1 MVTSLFLAVWLP
13 APGLPPPPFEL
24 RRGRPQ
30 ALLAE
35 PVVSIWYRGTAGVPK
50 LDDLAVIR
58 AQGFTAITWPASQA
72 AHAADLHRLAGTLG
86 LGVSIQTAPVHLGP
100 DTASRPADRVDVVVS
115 RTTAAEIPALVWRAV
130 AHGAR
135 TIAFDP
141 GASSTGGGSGLTDAS
156 GRPLPWVAP
165 AAAIARQL
173 TFNARLFAEV
183 RPGPAP
189 TIQAP
194 APAGVEV
201 VLLETPRV
209 WVLLSTNT
217 SAARITAVAELPKS
231 VAPALWTSL
240 LDGSGMSML
249 SRPAGPRWTFQLAP
263 GEAGVWTIE
272 K

>member
-1 MVTSLFLAVWLP
+1 MARLP
-13 APGLPPPPFEL
+13 IK
-24 RRGRPQ
+24 PQ
-30 ALLAE
+30 APSLTPQAGLKPQASTVE
-35 PVVSIWYRGTAGVPK
+35 PVVSIWYRGMGGVPRQ
-50 LDDLAVIR
+50 DDLAAIR
-58 AQGFTAITWPASQA
+58 AQGFTAVTWPAGQT
-72 AHAADLHRLAGTLG
+72 AHAAEMQRLASGLG
-86 LGVSIQTAPVHLGP
+86 LRVSIQAAPVPLSLAA
-100 DTASRPADRVDVVVS
+100 ASRPPERVDVVVS
-115 RTTAAEIPALVWRAV
+115 RTTPAEIPALVWRAV

-141 GASSTGGGSGLTDAS
+141 GASPSGGGSGLTDAS

-183 RPGPAP
+183 RPGPVVP
-189 TIQAP
+189 LQAP
-194 APAGVEV
+194 VPMGVDV
-201 VLLETPRV
+201 ALLETSRV
-209 WVLLSTNT
+209 WVLISTNT
-217 SAARITAVAELPKS
+217 WKTRITAVADLPKS

-249 SRPAGPRWTFQLAP
+249 SRPEGPRWTFQLAP

>member
-1 MVTSLFLAVWLP
+1 MVTSLFLAVWLQ

-30 ALLAE
+30 ASLAE
-35 PVVSIWYRGTAGVPK
+35 PVVSIWYRGTGGVPK
-50 LDDLAVIR
+50 PDDLAVIR
-58 AQGFTAITWPASQA
+58 AQGFSAITWPASQA
-72 AHAADLHRLAGTLG
+72 AHAAELHRLAGTLG
-86 LGVSIQTAPVHLGP
+86 LGVSIQTAPMPLAP
-100 DTASRPADRVDVVVS
+100 DAASRPGDRVDVVVS
-115 RTTAAEIPALVWRAV
+115 RTTAAEIPAVVWRAV

-141 GASSTGGGSGLTDAS
+141 GTSSGSGLTDSS
-156 GRPLPWVAP
+156 GRPAPWVAP

-183 RPGPAP
+183 RPGPTP

-209 WVLLSTNT
+209 WVLVSTNT
-217 SAARITAVAELPKS
+217 SASRITAVAELPKS

-240 LDGSGMSML
+240 LDGSGLSML
-249 SRPAGPRWTFQLAP
+249 SRPTGPRWTFQLAP

>member
-1 MVTSLFLAVWLP
+1 VVTSLFLAVWLQT
-13 APGLPPPPFEL
+13 PGLAPPPVEL
-24 RRGRPQ
+24 RRGTPQ
-30 ALLAE
+30 ASVAE
-35 PVVSIWYRGTAGVPK
+35 PVVSIWYRGTGGVPK
-50 LDDLAVIR
+50 LDDLALIR
-58 AQGFTAITWPASQA
+58 AQGFTAITWPASQS

-86 LGVSIQTAPVHLGP
+86 LGVSIQTAPVHLSP
-100 DTASRPADRVDVVVS
+100 DAASRPGDRVDVVVS

-141 GASSTGGGSGLTDAS
+141 GTSPGSGLTDAN

-209 WVLLSTNT
+209 WVLVSTNT
-217 SAARITAVAELPKS
+217 SASRITAVAELPKS

-249 SRPAGPRWTFQLAP
+249 SRPDGPRWTLQLAP